1 MVIIVMGVM
10 GSGKTTLGRSLSKAL
25 ACPFFD
31 GDDFHPAENRD
42 KMAKGIPLTDEDRGP
57 WLGALSDAIR
67 RWEKDP
73 SLTVLACSALKRVY
87 RDTLASAG
95 KVRWVYLKGEEGII
109 RERLKGREGHFAD
122 PGILSAQFADL
133 EEPQDALVVDIR
145 QEPDT
150 MTDQVVKALR
160 A

>member
-1 MVIIVMGVM
+1 MGVM
-10 GSGKTTLGRSLSKAL
+10 GSGKTTLGQASAKAL

-31 GDDFHPAENRD
+31 ADDFHPAGNRE
-42 KMAKGIPLTDEDRGP
+42 KMARGIPLSDEDRNP
-57 WLGALSDAIR
+57 WLGLLADSIR
-67 RWEKDP
+67 RWEREQP
-73 SLTVLACSALKRVY
+73 LTVLACSALKRSY
-87 RDTLASAG
+87 RDVLSAAG
-95 KVRWVYLKGEEGII
+95 KVRWVYLKGEEGLI
-109 RERLKGREGHFAD
+109 RERLKGREGHFAH